1 MTSRTYFFF
10 LFSFFFAAQSISSG
24 GIAHS
29 AIRQLTGVPV
39 YSRWYCKQCV
49 LLRGTCAVRPW
60 PSRGRSCGLLFE
72 NFNRFCAMQLFH
84 TLQAWL
90 PPHDLSATLFVF
102 GEGPF
107 YVTYSIFSSNNRC
120 TIQSF
125 LSSFFVVL
133 HEHGWGGNNLLSALV
148 TSASRIACG
157 TSEAGT
163 AHAKHC
169 PCSGCMTGQTSG
181 TLVPQLESICSIH
194 TAASMGRYWKICE
207 ALFTVRTST
216 QTYSSEILFL
226 EVYVHKLDTEYR
238 NAHQMQSTT
247 CSCSYRLLLK
257 ILWGTFDVVL
267 HCFTIS
273 SEA

>member
-1 MTSRTYFFF
+1 MESMLIQYLFSRGFQICSLWRIWKKLNRLVFVPSGGKLHCKCRHTLPLPRLASASGVPSMPSPIPEPRDRVTFTWRVAPTFFF

-29 AIRQLTGVPV
+29 AIRQLTGVPG

-60 PSRGRSCGLLFE
+60 PSRGSSCGLLFE

-125 LSSFFVVL
+125 LSSCFVVL
-133 HEHGWGGNNLLSALV
+133 HEHG
-148 TSASRIACG
+148 
-157 TSEAGT
+157 
-163 AHAKHC
+163 
-169 PCSGCMTGQTSG
+169 
-181 TLVPQLESICSIH
+181 
-194 TAASMGRYWKICE
+194 
-207 ALFTVRTST
+207 
-216 QTYSSEILFL
+216 
-226 EVYVHKLDTEYR
+226 
-238 NAHQMQSTT
+238 
-247 CSCSYRLLLK
+247 
-257 ILWGTFDVVL
+257 
-267 HCFTIS
+267 
-273 SEA
+273 